1 MIKKTLKERIGGLFL
16 LILAGLIVTG
26 ISISSRQ
33 AESKNQQDLAN
44 AEQTPE
50 GGQILGETSDNPEE
64 MSSGSGEITQ
74 ETVENDNEKNA
85 DEKTDEEKNLKEE
98 KGTVET
104 EDDYYIDLKRRLEK
118 YCGKKNDIKKCKDYL
133 TEAKNARSKG
143 GKFNDLYKKY
153 HFEKKK
159 VAISNNTISSTA
171 SENIKTTLVIKLNG
185 DSKSY
190 EIESAKDVSVL
201 ELMKQGG
208 VSYDILND
216 GRIDN
221 IGGEKKESGTMS
233 WMLYACKNGTC
244 KMTPVGPAEFKI
256 DGYDKFE
263 WRYLDWMAMGMDDW
277 NTW

>member
-1 MIKKTLKERIGGLFL
+1 MIKKTLKERTGGLFL

-26 ISISSRQ
+26 ISINSRQ
-33 AESKNQQDLAN
+33 VESKNQQSLAPV
-44 AEQTPE
+44 EQPSQE
-50 GGQILGETSDNPEE
+50 GQILGETDNDSEE
-64 MSSGSGEITQ
+64 ISSGAEKITQ
-74 ETVENDNEKNA
+74 ETVENDDEKNA
-85 DEKTDEEKNLKEE
+85 DEKTDEGKNLEEE
-98 KGTVET
+98 KEAET
-104 EDDYYIDLKRRLEK
+104 EDNYYTDLKRRLEK
-118 YCGKKNDIKKCKDYL
+118 YCGKRDDIKKCKDCL
-133 TEAKNARSKG
+133 TEAKSARNKG

-159 VAISNNTISSTA
+159 VAVSNNTISSTA

-190 EIESAKDVSVL
+190 EIESAKGISVL

-208 VSYDILND
+208 VSYDILKD

-263 WRYLDWMAMGMDDW
+263 WRYLDWMAMGMDGW